1 MFRVSPDILD
11 ILGYRQGFG
20 ELSSALWEWWEAMS
34 DYVALVQLLLII
46 SLIKGVAGNNSLN
59 DMGIARDL
67 GALLALRGWVS
78 GHVRLSCSC

>member
-11 ILGYRQGFG
+11 ILGYHQGFG

-46 SLIKGVAGNNSLN
+46 SMIKGVAGNVKEIPLT
-59 DMGIARDL
+59 
-67 GALLALRGWVS
+67 
-78 GHVRLSCSC
+78 